1 MARKLEKRLKGF
13 ILWELEHYPENKKQ
27 LEQYR
32 NDLIESK
39 DYTIDGQPR
48 GTDVGD
54 PTSRKVE
61 RLENSRYIRQAE
73 TTIEAIERVLKRLP
87 PEKVKAIDLMYW
99 KGTHTATGAGMVTM
113 VDRATIYRWIDEI
126 AIRIAIELG
135 YYNNCDKNATNEG

>member
-1 MARKLEKRLKGF
+1 MARKLDKRLKGF

-99 KGTHTATGAGMVTM
+99 KGTHTATGAGLEIGAHEVT
-113 VDRATIYRWIDEI
+113 VYRWVNKIISDI
-126 AIRIAIELG
+126 AKEMGFLS
-135 YYNNCDKNATNEG
+135 